1 MKKIL
6 GIILTIV
13 LMFSLA
19 ACSSNEPA
27 PAPQQ
32 EAPKQETP
40 QTEAPAQEGQGVM
53 PQIAKEDIKVA
64 VIHIGNPADG
74 SGYTYAHDQG
84 IVKMQENLGLEDS
97 QIIRKNNVNDSDPSA
112 TESAILEAIEE
123 GANIVFG
130 TSWGYMDTMDAIAK
144 EYPNVIFSHGT
155 GYKSNGTNF
164 NNYFGRIYQA
174 RYLSGIAAG
183 LKTKSNIVGYVA
195 AMGQD
200 NSEVTGGVDAFAMG
214 VNSVNPE
221 AKVYVK
227 VTNSWYS
234 PDEETNAAKALLA
247 EGADVIA
254 QHCDTPNPQLE
265 AEKAGKWGIGYNS
278 DMSKDAPKATITSA
292 VWDWSAYYTS
302 AVESVIN
309 GTWSGKNYYGGMAE
323 GLVGISPLNEAVAA
337 DGTAEKIAEAEAKI
351 LDGSFNVFDGVIETN
366 DGKTVGEEGKTLD
379 DATIT
384 GGINWYFKNVVVK

>member
-1 MKKIL
+1 MKKL
-6 GIILTIV
+6 FSIILSLV
-13 LMFSLA
+13 LIFSLS
-19 ACSSNEPA
+19 ACSSNTAAPEQPKTEKPAAEEPA
-27 PAPQQ
+27 KEGTGAFPA
-32 EAPKQETP
+32 
-40 QTEAPAQEGQGVM
+40 
-53 PQIAKEDIKVA
+53 IAKEDIKVA

-84 IVKMQENLGLEDS
+84 IVGMQKALGLNDN
-97 QIIRKNNVNDSDPSA
+97 QIIRKNNVNDTDPTA
-112 TESAILEAIEE
+112 TETAILEAIEE

-130 TSWGYMDTMDAIAK
+130 TSWGYMDTMEALAE
-144 EYPNVIFSHGT
+144 EYPEVIFSHGS
-155 GYKSNGTNF
+155 GYKSNGSNF

-183 LKTKSNIVGYVA
+183 LKTESNKIGYVA
-195 AMGQD
+195 AMGQE
-200 NSEVTGGVDAFAMG
+200 NSEVTGGINAFAMG
-214 VNSVNPE
+214 VYSVNPE
-221 AKVYVK
+221 AKVLVK

-234 PDEETNAAKALLA
+234 PEEETNAAKALLA

-292 VWDWSAYYTS
+292 VWDWSAYYKT
-302 AVESVIN
+302 AVENVIN
-309 GTWSGKNYYGGMAE
+309 GTWTGENYYGGMVE
-323 GLVGISPLNEAVAA
+323 GMVGISALNESVAA
-337 DGTAEKIAEAEAKI
+337 EGTKDAIAQAEKTIM
-351 LDGSFNVFDGVIETN
+351 DGSFNVFDGVIETN

-384 GGINWYFKNVVVK
+384 GGINWYFKTVEVK